1 MKKGIVSVLVAVC
14 VVSGVFASGAKES
27 AAEPS
32 TIMYMSTSW
41 GAPSQEL
48 LAEFTKQT
56 GTTVQVSTMKET
68 ALRDK
73 VMTAAAGKVNPAD
86 VIFVGI
92 SYFGPLASSGIL
104 SALDDTTWKSTLD
117 SVYGA
122 SFYRIDGK
130 QLAIPLYQQMVM
142 IDFDKAGL
150 QKIGKTAADLRT
162 WSDFEAAAQALKA
175 NGTYQYPIA
184 FGMRSWSWYLI
195 ALSSGSRLFDAQM
208 NPTFTDKSSPGYQA
222 FDTLVRFYKEG
233 LISPER
239 LTSQNPH
246 PQFWAG
252 QAEFHQ
258 AWQGSLSISN
268 DPKQSKVAPNAD
280 YLLLPGKHFT
290 WSLPG
295 GAGISAYTK
304 APKAAAKFIQFML
317 SDQVERYAYSANG
330 MFPANSATFKGL
342 GDEGKIEGW
351 PTMQEQAKYLVS
363 LPYEQ
368 PWFDQFDAEA
378 TAALVRVAR
387 GQQTV
392 DQAIQGLGEYQQKL
406 KKEYQ

>member
-1 MKKGIVSVLVAVC
+1 MKKYIVAVLFALCLVA
-14 VVSGVFASGAKES
+14 GVFAAGTPES
-27 AAEPS
+27 SAEPTTITYIS
-32 TIMYMSTSW
+32 TPW

-48 LAEFTKQT
+48 LAQFTKDT
-56 GTTVQVSTMKET
+56 GTTVEVSTLKEG

-73 VMTAAAGKVNPAD
+73 VLTAAAGKVNPAD

-104 SALDDTTWKSTLD
+104 KTLDETAWKSTLD
-117 SVYGA
+117 SVYGS
-122 SFYRIDGK
+122 SFYKIGSK

-142 IDFDKAGL
+142 IDYNKAAL
-150 QKIGKTAADLRT
+150 TKLGKSASDIKT
-162 WSDFEAAAQALKA
+162 WADFENVAKEAKA
-175 NGTYQYPIA
+175 NGVYEYPLA

-195 ALSSGSRLFDAQM
+195 ALSSGSKLFDDNM
-208 NPTFTDKSSPGYQA
+208 NPTFTDPNSPGYQA
-222 FDTLVRFYKEG
+222 FATLVRYYKEG

-252 QAEFHQ
+252 QALFHQ
-258 AWQGSLSISN
+258 AWQGSLALSN

-280 YLLLPGKHFT
+280 YLLLPDKHFT

-295 GAGISAYTK
+295 GAGISTYTK
-304 APKAAAKFIQFML
+304 APKASAKFIQFML
-317 SDQVERYAYSANG
+317 SDQLERYAFDANG
-330 MFPANSATFKGL
+330 MFPANLKTFQGL
-342 GDEGKIEGW
+342 GSEGKIEGW
-351 PTMQEQAKYLVS
+351 ATMQEQSKYLVG

-368 PWFDQFDAEA
+368 PWFDQFDTEA

-392 DQAIQGLGEYQQKL
+392 DEAIKALAAYQQKA
-406 KKEYQ
+406 KAQY